1 VSGHSHDQNVPRAA
15 LIGAGVCVGATLLLT
30 GAVAVGIL
38 PRPVPMQEIRIAE
51 HMPKLAQRDL
61 QFLDQ
66 PDGSVLIRD
75 VTANAVAT
83 TITPGTKSGFIRG
96 VLRGLARDRHLRGL
110 GPEQPFR
117 LILWQ
122 NQKLSL
128 EDLATGRIIELNGFG
143 DTNRDAF
150 LTLLQKN
157 PKPPEKE
164 EG

>member
-1 VSGHSHDQNVPRAA
+1 MSGHSHEQTVPRAA
-15 LIGAGVCVGATLLLT
+15 LMGAGALVLATLSVT
-30 GAVAVGIL
+30 GAVAIGIL
-38 PRPVPMQEIRIAE
+38 PKPTTMHGTREAAHVKAV
-51 HMPKLAQRDL
+51 AARDL

-66 PDGSVLIRD
+66 SDGSVLIRD
-75 VTANAVAT
+75 VTANSIAT

-117 LILWQ
+117 LTLWH
-122 NQKLSL
+122 NQQLSL
-128 EDLATGRIIELNGFG
+128 EDLATGRVIELNGFG

-157 PKPPEKE
+157 PTPP
-164 EG
+164 GPADG